1 MNLQDELIKLNPIA
15 QIAIQ
20 CFIDAGFD
28 EPYIFGKIDQ
38 LSNYDK
44 WQTIFWATHQLDEK
58 NKARFADRVGVPIDQ
73 LTTTFETIR
82 KIEFHEG

>member
-1 MNLQDELIKLNPIA
+1 MNVQNEMQKLNPIA
-15 QIAIQ
+15 QLAIQ

-28 EPYIFGKIDQ
+28 DGYILGKIDQ

-44 WQTIFWATHQLDEK
+44 WRTAFWATHQLDEK
-58 NKARFADRVGVPIDQ
+58 NKARFADKLGVSIED

-82 KIEFHEG
+82 KMEFIND